1 MNSGQF
7 KFKPDKIKYLTNV
20 STLDSSHTKIIDDIN
35 KKRNFLPKKEKK
47 LEKLKCM
54 LKELE
59 CNSKCVDNYVYLK
72 SKIIEDI
79 DMLTNEIDEIYNY
92 DDEINYFSKTY
103 NILFNYYD
111 QYDGIN
117 NNDYTPPAELEPTE
131 LEPPQSA
138 TELEPFLA
146 TEVEPISDIK
156 LGEEEEKGG
165 YCDGDDLDILFKKT
179 DKVDKLELLNQL
191 SKQKRKEKKTTRKR
205 IKNIET
211 LVKDNNNIFSYLEK
225 GKSDDSI
232 SNKQPKVYQDKA
244 TLFEE
249 FRLVIDGVHTQKK
262 ISKFCINCNIDKIL
276 IYSEGTYTC
285 TNCGEVESCIVESD
299 ITSYKDPMIEKPTFP
314 YKRKNHFCE
323 WINYLNCSL
332 KYISFILRTKYILI
346 SFL

>member
-20 STLDSSHTKIIDDIN
+20 STLDSSHTKIINDIN

-79 DMLTNEIDEIYNY
+79 DMLTNEIDEICNY

-117 NNDYTPPAELEPTE
+117 NNDYTPPLTPTKLEPLLSQTDI
-131 LEPPQSA
+131 
-138 TELEPFLA
+138 
-146 TEVEPISDIK
+146 EPISDIK
-156 LGEEEEKGG
+156 EGEENKD
-165 YCDGDDLDILFKKT
+165 CDDLDILFKKT

-211 LVKDNNNIFSYLEK
+211 LIKDNNNIFSYLEK
-225 GKSDDSI
+225 GKPDDSISISI

-332 KYISFILRTKYILI
+332 KYISFIVRAKYILI